1 MKKLTEILKR
11 EHLFKQYQVQLINI
25 VTGAV
30 EVQSAP
36 QSLLISELLKNLIFY
51 GFCVIANPYRNGI
64 ELPLAVLDKATI
76 GGVTEYSDVAEFS
89 VYANPVNDSKT
100 YYYRSLS
107 NEQDCV
113 IIRSNQT
120 YTRWISII
128 NKYALLLADC
138 DITTDMSII
147 ALRTNN
153 VLCGSATDSTQINS
167 IKDFFKNLI
176 DGKISHIMSN
186 DIMSDVKSF
195 DLKGNKD
202 DMISTTVVKNNILRQ
217 FLREI
222 GIGMGKD
229 KSQAILSDELESDLQ
244 ILNVNQSNLIEWIQ
258 SGLDEVAEVFGI
270 DKMTVSIKESYRIFG
285 AEKSEESE
293 AIVNEDEDMGTNE
306 LVEE

>member
-11 EHLFKQYQVQLINI
+11 EHLFRQYQVQLINI

-30 EVQSAP
+30 DVQSAP
-36 QSLLISELLKNLIFY
+36 KTLLVDELLKNLILY
-51 GFCVIANPYRNGI
+51 GFCVIANPYRNGVK
-64 ELPLAVLDKATI
+64 LPIAVLDNATI
-76 GGVTEYSDVAEFS
+76 GGVTEYSDIAEFS

-107 NEQDCV
+107 NKQDCV

-176 DGKISHIMSN
+176 NGQISHIMSN
-186 DIMSDVKSF
+186 DIMSEVKSF

-258 SGLDEVAEVFGI
+258 KGLDEASEVFGI
-270 DKMTVSIKESYRIFG
+270 DKMTVAIKESYRIFG
-285 AEKSEESE
+285 TEKQEESE
-293 AIVNEDEDMGTNE
+293 VVVDEDENMGTNE
-306 LVEE
+306 LVDE

>member
-11 EHLFKQYQVQLINI
+11 EHLFRQYQVQLINI

-36 QSLLISELLKNLIFY
+36 KTLLVSELLKNLIFY
-51 GFCVIANPYRNGI
+51 GFCVVANPYRNGSK
-64 ELPLAVLDKATI
+64 LPIAVLDKATI
-76 GGVTEYSDVAEFS
+76 GGVTEYSDIAEFS
-89 VYANPVNDSKT
+89 IYANPINDSRT
-100 YYYRSLS
+100 YYYRSLN

-176 DGKISHIMSN
+176 NGQISHIMSN
-186 DIMSDVKSF
+186 DFMSEVKSF

-258 SGLDEVAEVFGI
+258 KGLDEASEVFGI

-285 AEKSEESE
+285 TEKQEESE
-293 AIVNEDEDMGTNE
+293 VVVDEDENMGTNE
-306 LVEE
+306 LVDE

>member
-11 EHLFKQYQVQLINI
+11 EHLFRQYQVQLINI

-30 EVQSAP
+30 DVQSAP
-36 QSLLISELLKNLIFY
+36 KTLLVDELLKNLILY
-51 GFCVIANPYRNGI
+51 GFCVIANPYRNGVK
-64 ELPLAVLDKATI
+64 LPIAVLDNATI
-76 GGVTEYSDVAEFS
+76 GGVTEYSDIAEFS

-107 NEQDCV
+107 NKQDCV

-176 DGKISHIMSN
+176 NGQISHIMSN
-186 DIMSDVKSF
+186 DIMSEVKSF

-258 SGLDEVAEVFGI
+258 KGLDEASEVFGI

-285 AEKSEESE
+285 TEKQEESE
-293 AIVNEDEDMGTNE
+293 VVVDEDENMGTNE
-306 LVEE
+306 LVDE